1 MWKVQTF
8 KGILIFLVQ
17 IVRSYTSTSKSLTDQ
32 LSGEIKD
39 IESDLY
45 QRLKQSDA
53 GICKLKLD
61 FESMYNSKM
70 EDKKVKNDIID
81 KQVKYLSRQVKILL
95 FHVKKN
101 AKWIMLILFVTPGQ
115 GRIQD
120 FRLRRK

>member
-1 MWKVQTF
+1 M
-8 KGILIFLVQ
+8 
-17 IVRSYTSTSKSLTDQ
+17 STSKSLTDQ

-101 AKWIMLILFVTPGQ
+101 AK
-115 GRIQD
+115 
-120 FRLRRK
+120 